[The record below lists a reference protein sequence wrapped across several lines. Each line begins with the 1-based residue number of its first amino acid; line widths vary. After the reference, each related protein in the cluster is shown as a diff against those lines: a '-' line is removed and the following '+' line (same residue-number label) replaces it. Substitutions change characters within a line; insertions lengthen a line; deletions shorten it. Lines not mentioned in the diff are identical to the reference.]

1 MLPSIRVWYEAD
13 GDYSFLEVAEE
24 DESNRIGDVTVD
36 PDIEPEVISFDWDAF
51 DFWLIMK
58 SLSTLKPFRDLE
70 KVV

>member
-51 DFWLIMK
+51 DF
-58 SLSTLKPFRDLE
+58 
-70 KVV
+70 